1 MLINFPVVTVFM
13 PGKAIEWRNEDG
25 SKYKISYSEELQ
37 LKNLE
42 ATKRQTVW
50 LKRNMLIMMFLL
62 LVIVFFTLMAI
73 YTLWRLDQ
81 FDFFTKVA
89 YR

>member
-1 MLINFPVVTVFM
+1 M
-13 PGKAIEWRNEDG
+13 PAKALEWKNDDG
-25 SKYKISYSEELQ
+25 TKYKISYSEELQ

-42 ATKRQTVW
+42 ATRRQNALLKKNMIIMFTV
-50 LKRNMLIMMFLL
+50 LL
-62 LVIVFFTLMAI
+62 ALVLFGLFVFYVF
-73 YTLWRLDQ
+73 WRLDQ

>member
-1 MLINFPVVTVFM
+1 M
-13 PGKAIEWRNEDG
+13 PAKSIEWNNEDG
-25 SKYKISYSEELQ
+25 TKYKISYSEELQ

-50 LKRNMLIMMFLL
+50 LKRNMLIMLGLL
-62 LVIVFFTLMAI
+62 LVIVFFTVVMM
-73 YTLWRLDQ
+73 YGLWRLDQ

-89 YR
+89 YQ

>member
-1 MLINFPVVTVFM
+1 M
-13 PGKAIEWRNEDG
+13 PAKSIEWNNEDG
-25 SKYKISYSEELQ
+25 TKYKISYSEELQ

-42 ATKRQTVW
+42 ATRRQTRW
-50 LKRNMLIMMFLL
+50 LKRNMYIMAGLL
-62 LVIVFFTLMAI
+62 LVLMVFTLISVYA
-73 YTLWRLDQ
+73 LWRLDQ

>member
-1 MLINFPVVTVFM
+1 M
-13 PGKAIEWRNEDG
+13 PAKNIEWKDEDG
-25 SKYKISYSEELQ
+25 TKYKISYSEELQ

-42 ATKRQTVW
+42 ATRRQTLWV
-50 LKRNMLIMMFLL
+50 KRNMLVMICLL
-62 LVIVFFTLMAI
+62 AVLVLVAVAALYIF
-73 YTLWRLDQ
+73 WRLDQ